1 LVDTVASTFT
11 SIANSLLQGTMT
23 FRSALLRI
31 VDTVVSM
38 FVDMGVRMVAD
49 WIKRQIL
56 MTSTTQAQNTARMAS
71 DVTAA
76 TTGALVSSAASDKKI
91 MSSAGAAAAG
101 AAESQAS
108 IPYVGP
114 ALAMAAAA
122 AIFGL
127 VMGFRGKS
135 AAGGWWQIP
144 SDTMAMVH
152 KDEMVLPSHLAE
164 GVRSV
169 VEGGGGGGGSA
180 VYNLNISAMDG
191 ASVYRVLTG
200 NQRELVAALRE
211 VHANNPALR
220 R

>member
-1 LVDTVASTFT
+1 
-11 SIANSLLQGTMT
+11 
-23 FRSALLRI
+23 
-31 VDTVVSM
+31 
-38 FVDMGVRMVAD
+38 
-49 WIKRQIL
+49 
-56 MTSTTQAQNTARMAS
+56 MAS

-76 TTGALVSSAASDKKI
+76 TTGALVSSAASDRKI
-91 MSSAGAAAAG
+91 KSSAGAAAAG

-108 IPYVGP
+108 IPYIGL
-114 ALAMAAAA
+114 ALAIAAAA

-169 VEGGGGGGGSA
+169 VEGGGGGGRGST
-180 VYNLNISAMDG
+180 VYNVNISALDG
-191 ASVYRVLTG
+191 ADVRRVLTR
-200 NQRELVAALRE
+200 NSKAVVEALRE
-211 VHANNPALR
+211 AHRNGPVC
-220 R
+220 